1 MQIRG
6 EEFIKKV
13 QIQQE
18 REELERK
25 LNELE
30 EVQMSFNT
38 NINEPVNF
46 DRNNNYNNYNNLNI
60 NENVNDNELDN
71 IMLGSSISNEDNK
84 KKYLILGIVLV
95 VLFLLTIIIIR
106 LLTNEPPKED
116 QFTTNNLNSSPLNSS
131 PTKKQDNDNI
141 EENFQKIMNERVKK
155 DSSEPMV
162 PEVKTTTS
170 NSKTKENHNTLP
182 PASEESSSSQD
193 FDNLQKEAQNY
204 APNKSGISDEAMDQ
218 TIRKIE
224 KSKNLPKD
232 KPVVTA
238 KETTPQKEVVTQKEE
253 VLKKP
258 DTKKSSIRDL
268 MDSAPYSP
276 PANNIKTTSTNSST
290 TNSVSNSASG
300 YFIQIGAFTK
310 KPTDSYLNSIKSA
323 NLKYK
328 IYEDDSKGT
337 VYNKVLIGP
346 YSSKEAAAQSVENVK
361 EKLNVTSA
369 FVVKF

>member
-1 MQIRG
+1 MQIKG

-30 EVQMSFNT
+30 EVEMT
-38 NINEPVNF
+38 INSNDSVNF
-46 DRNNNYNNYNNLNI
+46 DRNNNNYNNYNNI
-60 NENVNDNELDN
+60 NDNEHELDN
-71 IMLGSSISNEDNK
+71 IMLGSSNSSEDNK

-131 PTKKQDNDNI
+131 PIKKQESDNI

-155 DSSEPMV
+155 DVNEPMV

-170 NSKTKENHNTLP
+170 TNTKTKDSHNISQT
-182 PASEESSSSQD
+182 SEESGSNQD
-193 FDNLQKEAQNY
+193 FENLQKEAQNY
-204 APNKSGISDEAMDQ
+204 NPNKSGISDETMDQ
-218 TIRKIE
+218 TIKKIE
-224 KSKNLPKD
+224 KSKALPKE
-232 KPVVTA
+232 KVANT
-238 KETTPQKEVVTQKEE
+238 QKEVITEKEE
-253 VLKKP
+253 IVKKV
-258 DTKKSSIRDL
+258 DTKKSSIKDL
-268 MDSAPYSP
+268 VDSAPYSP
-276 PANNIKTTSTNSST
+276 PVNNSKLSSINNMANNESS
-290 TNSVSNSASG
+290 NPSNG

-310 KPTDSYLNSIKSA
+310 KPTDSYVNSIRSA

-328 IYEDDSKGT
+328 VYQDNVNGT
-337 VYNKVLIGP
+337 TYNKVLIGP
-346 YSSKEAAAQSVENVK
+346 YPSKAAATESVESVK
-361 EKLNVTSA
+361 SKLNVTSA

>member
-30 EVQMSFNT
+30 EVQMSFNS
-38 NINEPVNF
+38 NEPVNF
-46 DRNNNYNNYNNLNI
+46 EKNNNYNNYNNLNM
-60 NENVNDNELDN
+60 NENENELDN

-131 PTKKQDNDNI
+131 PTKKDSDNI

-155 DSSEPMV
+155 DSNEPMV

-170 NSKTKENHNTLP
+170 NTKTKESNNTLP
-182 PASEESSSSQD
+182 PASEESTSSQD
-193 FDNLQKEAQNY
+193 FDNLQKEAQSY
-204 APNKSGISDEAMDQ
+204 TPNKSGISDEAMDQ
-218 TIRKIE
+218 TIKKIE

-232 KPVVTA
+232 KPVVTP
-238 KETTPQKEVVTQKEE
+238 KEITSQKEE
-253 VLKKP
+253 VVKNV

-276 PANNIKTTSTNSST
+276 PANSAKVTTSNSSNSAT
-290 TNSVSNSASG
+290 TSSISNSASG

-310 KPTDSYLNSIKSA
+310 KPTDSYLNTIKSA
-323 NLKYK
+323 SLKYK
-328 IYEDDSKGT
+328 IYEDNSKGT
-337 VYNKVLIGP
+337 LFNKVLIGP
-346 YSSKEAAAQSVENVK
+346 YSSKEAAAQNVENVK